1 LFTITNT
8 PPSTPHIAPT
18 IKLAGRTLKVGATT
32 LIVPNFK
39 AEELMSKIPVWSSEK
54 SYQML
59 LNIAKEKTA
68 RAQVKNTFQIV

>member
-1 LFTITNT
+1 
-8 PPSTPHIAPT
+8 
-18 IKLAGRTLKVGATT
+18 
-32 LIVPNFK
+32 
-39 AEELMSKIPVWSSEK
+39 MSKIPVWSSEK